1 MAWHQQGTR
10 TYYYRSVRIGGRPVR
25 RYVGA
30 GPAAE
35 LAAAVDE
42 LRRLERTIEARECRD
57 EEARL
62 REAEVP
68 LLELCGGAELLN
80 PGAPESGGLPGHDRG
95 EWRKRR
101 EPNSRD

>member
-30 GPAAE
+30 SPAAE
-35 LAAAVDE
+35 LDAAVE
-42 LRRLERTIEARECRD
+42 RLRRLEGTIEAGECRD

-68 LLELCGGAELLN
+68 LLELCGGAELLTRVALAIA
-80 PGAPESGGLPGHDRG
+80 GFHRHDRG
-95 EWRKRR
+95 QWRKRR